1 MDSEKHVVEQLVY
14 NDEIPDPEEEAPPR
28 DDVPDAFRIA
38 AHRRKV
44 AADEDIPNDCFSEK
58 ML

>member
-1 MDSEKHVVEQLVY
+1 MY

-28 DDVPDAFRIA
+28 DDVPNAFRIA
-38 AHRRKV
+38 AHKRKV